1 MEMGEWS
8 LQGSG
13 NGATSSTGKIELN
26 KNTSIYIVVNR
37 NNFTTKYFIDWNADS
52 IKNYD
57 TSFDTPLNMAAYL
70 YVGGDWNGMNGTIDE
85 VRIYNRAL
93 SDSEISMLYN
103 ATK

>member
-1 MEMGEWS
+1 
-8 LQGSG
+8 
-13 NGATSSTGKIELN
+13 
-26 KNTSIYIVVNR
+26 
-37 NNFTTKYFIDWNADS
+37 
-52 IKNYD
+52 
-57 TSFDTPLNMAAYL
+57 MAAYL